1 VRSPFTIPVIKVYS
15 QGIGLV
21 FLIIQRKRD
30 LVMASTLAKPSVATI
45 RPQGYINASNA
56 GEFQSQLTAA
66 LLSAQN
72 SGLLVDMAQVDSL
85 DSAGLVAL
93 VSGLTLAQ
101 RENKRLHLCG
111 VSPAIAIVF
120 ELTGLDRVFEIFT
133 SRMAFEAAIA

>member
-1 VRSPFTIPVIKVYS
+1 
-15 QGIGLV
+15 
-21 FLIIQRKRD
+21 
-30 LVMASTLAKPSVATI
+30 MASTLAKPSVATI
-45 RPQGYINASNA
+45 RPQGDINASNA
-56 GEFQSQLTAA
+56 GEFQRQLTTA

-111 VSPAIAIVF
+111 VSPAMAIVF
-120 ELTGLDRVFEIFT
+120 ELTGLDRVFEIFA